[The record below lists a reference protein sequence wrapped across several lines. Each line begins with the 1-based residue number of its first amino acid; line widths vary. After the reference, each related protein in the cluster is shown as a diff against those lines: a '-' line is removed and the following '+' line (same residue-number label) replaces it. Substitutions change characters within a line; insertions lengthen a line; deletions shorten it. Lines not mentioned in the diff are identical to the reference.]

1 MSAISK
7 LALKNLSRQKKR
19 NVVLGLAVAFGF
31 FVITAVDGFVSGMVN
46 NLEEQI
52 TQLLGGTV
60 LIQGCQ
66 RIPSELTGG
75 KPQIAALVED
85 DAYIRGVVEEM
96 DIDYDYVSYYSLA
109 AGQLIFEGKKSLIE
123 IYGRDL
129 NDRHLL
135 DSFQFVNGGQENF
148 NWENPFV
155 ISEGTAKSLNLEVGD
170 KVTFTCST
178 IYGQN
183 NVEDFTVAGIIK
195 SNNFFGS
202 MMGYT
207 DINILNKL
215 LGIPDAGYSTF
226 TIHLKNKNKQAQVAN
241 LIQKKIAE
249 DGHQVTDRMAAFMT
263 NPKNIGRGIE
273 KQLDPVKV
281 EWEGTKYAVECFND
295 ELPQIQIVFGYVHLI
310 TTIILIVML
319 VIVMV
324 GLSNTYRMVM
334 YERIREIG
342 TMRAIGMTRKDTK
355 SLFLREALFLTSI
368 SAIFGLILSII
379 VLAVMSL
386 IPVNSD
392 ALSMFLNNG
401 HFSFVISPVTII
413 LQYLLLIVLTL
424 LSVRFVAKKAA
435 SLNPAVA
442 LRTIK

>member
-1 MSAISK
+1 MGAISK

-31 FVITAVDGFVSGMVN
+31 FVITGVDGFISGMVN

-75 KPQIAALVED
+75 KPQVAALVED
-85 DAYIRGVVEEM
+85 DAYIRDVVEKTN
-96 DIDYDYVSYYSLA
+96 IDYDYVSYYSLA
-109 AGQLIFEGKKSLIE
+109 TGQLIFEGKKSLIE
-123 IYGRDL
+123 VYGRDL
-129 NDRHLL
+129 YDKHLL
-135 DSFQFVNGGQENF
+135 DSFQFVSGGSENYQ
-148 NWENPFV
+148 WENPFV
-155 ISEGTAKSLNLEVGD
+155 ISDSTAKSLNLEVGD

-207 DINILNKL
+207 DIKVLNKL

-226 TIHLKNKNKQAQVAN
+226 TIHLKNKNKQALTAN
-241 LIQKKIAE
+241 QIQQKIAE
-249 DGHQVTDRMAAFMT
+249 DGHLVTDRTEAFKT
-263 NPKNIGRGIE
+263 NPKNIGKGIE

-295 ELPQIQIVFGYVHLI
+295 ELPAIQSVFFYVHVI
-310 TTIILIVML
+310 MTVILIVML
-319 VIVMV
+319 VIVMI

-342 TMRAIGMTRKDTK
+342 TMRAIGMTRDDTK
-355 SLFLREALFLTSI
+355 DLFLREALFLTSI
-368 SAIFGLILSII
+368 AALIGLVIAII
-379 VLAVMSL
+379 VLSILSL
-386 IPVNSD
+386 IPINSD

-401 HFSFVISPVTII
+401 HFTYKLSAVTII
-413 LQYLLLIVLTL
+413 LQYALLIVLTL
-424 LSVRFVAKKAA
+424 LSVDFVARKAA

>member
-1 MSAISK
+1 M
-7 LALKNLSRQKKR
+7 
-19 NVVLGLAVAFGF
+19 
-31 FVITAVDGFVSGMVN
+31 
-46 NLEEQI
+46 
-52 TQLLGGTV
+52 
-60 LIQGCQ
+60 
-66 RIPSELTGG
+66 
-75 KPQIAALVED
+75 
-85 DAYIRGVVEEM
+85 
-96 DIDYDYVSYYSLA
+96 
-109 AGQLIFEGKKSLIE
+109 
-123 IYGRDL
+123 
-129 NDRHLL
+129 H
-135 DSFQFVNGGQENF
+135 
-148 NWENPFV
+148 
-155 ISEGTAKSLNLEVGD
+155 
-170 KVTFTCST
+170 
-178 IYGQN
+178 
-183 NVEDFTVAGIIK
+183 
-195 SNNFFGS
+195 
-202 MMGYT
+202 
-207 DINILNKL
+207 
-215 LGIPDAGYSTF
+215 
-226 TIHLKNKNKQAQVAN
+226 
-241 LIQKKIAE
+241 
-249 DGHQVTDRMAAFMT
+249 
-263 NPKNIGRGIE
+263 
-273 KQLDPVKV
+273 
-281 EWEGTKYAVECFND
+281 

>member
-31 FVITAVDGFVSGMVN
+31 FVITAVDGCVSGMVN

-66 RIPSELTGG
+66 RIPAELTGG

-207 DINILNKL
+207 DINVLNKL

-281 EWEGTKYAVECFND
+281 
-295 ELPQIQIVFGYVHLI
+295 
-310 TTIILIVML
+310 
-319 VIVMV
+319 
-324 GLSNTYRMVM
+324 
-334 YERIREIG
+334 
-342 TMRAIGMTRKDTK
+342 
-355 SLFLREALFLTSI
+355 
-368 SAIFGLILSII
+368 
-379 VLAVMSL
+379 
-386 IPVNSD
+386 
-392 ALSMFLNNG
+392 
-401 HFSFVISPVTII
+401 
-413 LQYLLLIVLTL
+413 
-424 LSVRFVAKKAA
+424 
-435 SLNPAVA
+435 
-442 LRTIK
+442 